1 MYFYVICSILGI
13 WNNFSSNRSGEYR
26 VYMVQCVY
34 KDHNIREVL
43 SVSGV
48 HIIRIT
54 SLSVL
59 QKICYKLIC
68 LFMVIPVDKHTNGD
82 SGESILHNE

>member
-1 MYFYVICSILGI
+1 MANIVFYML
-13 WNNFSSNRSGEYR
+13 
-26 VYMVQCVY
+26 QCVY
-34 KDHNIREVL
+34 KTTTIREVI

-48 HIIRIT
+48 RIIRIT

-59 QKICYKLIC
+59 QKNCYKLIC

-82 SGESILHNE
+82 SGKSILHNKWNKMLFLFLF

>member
-1 MYFYVICSILGI
+1 MANIVFTWCNAFI
-13 WNNFSSNRSGEYR
+13 
-26 VYMVQCVY
+26 
-34 KDHNIREVL
+34 KTTTIREVL